1 MSFAALPP
9 TQSPPA
15 AGTPAPKIQ
24 NDGWF
29 PDVDPGLAREI
40 VRLSP
45 NVTPAR
51 LAESLTDAMVQVN
64 QELARWK
71 ARHQA
76 RAESLDGLPADSVAG
91 ESRLV
96 HHYLRAVY
104 HLARAD
110 LMEQYRDFDTTAAGD
125 RKADA
130 LETSAD
136 DARRVARCAVLDILG
151 APHLTVELI

>member
-9 TQSPPA
+9 IQSPPPL
-15 AGTPAPKIQ
+15 GSPVPKIQ

-29 PDVDPGLAREI
+29 PDVDPALAREI

-51 LAESLTDAMVQVN
+51 LVESLTDAMAQVN
-64 QELARWK
+64 LELAGWK
-71 ARHQA
+71 AKHQG
-76 RAESLDGLPADSVAG
+76 RADSLEALPADSIAG

-125 RKADA
+125 RKADV
-130 LETSAD
+130 LDTSVGD
-136 DARRVARCAVLDILG
+136 TRRVARCAVLDIIG